1 MGVWGA
7 SQAIAFGLGGLFG
20 AIIVDQLRSLMGE
33 DVTAFQIV
41 FAVEAIMFIAAALV
55 ATGTTMTRPESA
67 KEAMK
72 I

>member
-1 MGVWGA
+1 M
-7 SQAIAFGLGGLFG
+7 
-20 AIIVDQLRSLMGE
+20 MGE